1 MFFNGIKGRSLVK
14 YTKFSQLVE
23 SMFKFM
29 LDNVW
34 NKITSGGRNLKKKKT
49 KWNLLDKE
57 LGENLLL
64 ILNVMNLRGY
74 SYVCEFNE
82 HWKLVGHIIY
92 YLGFDWLV

>member
-34 NKITSGGRNLKKKKT
+34 NKITSGGRNLKKKKKSET
-49 KWNLLDKE
+49 YWIKN
-57 LGENLLL
+57 
-64 ILNVMNLRGY
+64 
-74 SYVCEFNE
+74 
-82 HWKLVGHIIY
+82 
-92 YLGFDWLV
+92 